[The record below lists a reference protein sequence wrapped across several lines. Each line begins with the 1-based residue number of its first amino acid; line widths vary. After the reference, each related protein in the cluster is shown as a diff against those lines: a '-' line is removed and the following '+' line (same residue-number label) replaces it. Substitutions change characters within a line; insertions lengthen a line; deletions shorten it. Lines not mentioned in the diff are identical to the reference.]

1 MIKFWLPAGVYE
13 IEVIIPQTAMN
24 MLLRVAVHEI
34 GHAEVASHFGGR
46 VLGVAFEHRPDG
58 MIAQAV
64 YEISA
69 NLPLQEKCTI
79 LAAGSAGEVLAYG
92 SYGELDASGDR
103 KDMAAYD
110 GGADYAKFVE
120 KAKTILLAR
129 RERFD
134 RLTELLRSKLLNSND
149 ELTMGV
155 LPTGKVG
162 AFVLTEEQL
171 K

>member
-1 MIKFWLPAGVYE
+1 MIKFWLPVGFYE
-13 IEVIIPQTAMN
+13 VEVIIPQTAMN

-46 VLGVAFEHRPDG
+46 VLGIAFEHRPDG
-58 MIAQAV
+58 MIAQAI

-69 NLPLQEKCTI
+69 SLPLQDRCTI
-79 LAAGSAGEVLAYG
+79 LAAGSAGEVLVYG

-103 KDMAAYD
+103 RDIAAYD
-110 GGADYAKFVE
+110 SGADYAGFVE
-120 KAKTILLAR
+120 QAKAILSTR

-134 RLTELLRSKLLNSND
+134 RFTKLLRSKLLDFND
-149 ELTMGV
+149 ELTMGI
-155 LPTGKVG
+155 LPIGKVG
-162 AFVLTEEQL
+162 AFVLTEEEL